1 MRSILN
7 GCQSCK
13 VTKTETRSKN
23 ENCKDQQ
30 SRRGRVETSGG
41 EGGENHEAQNHEA
54 QNHEAQNHEAQNH
67 EAQNHEAKEKELQIT
82 INIYNNTD
90 NMQLTTEKIKNIA
103 LIAALVVAGIVVAK
117 KLKQWGLIGKGNK
130 KANESELYQLLEDD
144 TAAEVQ
150 GRATITKTEA
160 VKYASQIKNAWGVLN
175 DDEEAIYTVF
185 NRVRNLADI
194 LLIIDAYGIYRPNAF
209 VTGADLVTDLRKR
222 LGKNE
227 LKKINDI
234 ISSKGI
240 NYQF

>member
-1 MRSILN
+1 
-7 GCQSCK
+7 
-13 VTKTETRSKN
+13 
-23 ENCKDQQ
+23 
-30 SRRGRVETSGG
+30 
-41 EGGENHEAQNHEA
+41 
-54 QNHEAQNHEAQNH
+54 
-67 EAQNHEAKEKELQIT
+67 
-82 INIYNNTD
+82 
-90 NMQLTTEKIKNIA
+90 MQLTTEKIKNIA